1 MGDWILRT
9 MASGGY
15 PALALLMALENQ
27 FPPIP
32 TEVIVPLAG
41 FLVAKGEMTFLLVVA
56 AGTLG
61 SVLGTLPAFYL
72 GRRLGGP
79 RLERMAER
87 HGRWMTVT
95 PKDLKEAR
103 AWFRRHGHRA
113 VLIGRLVPGIR
124 SLISIPAGLSHMP
137 AREFQFLAFSA
148 LGAALWTAILAGAG
162 FALKAAFTDVEK
174 YLNPVGAVVLGSL
187 LLTYVVRVARWRP
200 QQ

>member
-15 PALALLMALENQ
+15 PALALLMALENL

-32 TEVIVPLAG
+32 SEVIVPLAG

-61 SVLGTLPAFYL
+61 SVLGTLPAFYV

-95 PKDLKEAR
+95 PRDLKEAR
-103 AWFRRHGHRA
+103 AWFRRHGYRA

-137 AREFQFLAFSA
+137 AWEFLAFSA
-148 LGAALWTAILAGAG
+148 LGAGIWTAILAGAG

-174 YLNPVGAVVLGSL
+174 YLNPVGAIVLGSL
-187 LLTYVVRVARWRP
+187 LAAYVVRVVRWTP